1 VGRRLVLVAALWLV
15 LGVEGLV
22 VGAAVVA
29 ADLLVGPRPRL
40 LLATAAVLVALV
52 PPAILAAGLPEAS
65 AIGPG
70 FALDHRPADLLAA
83 AAVALLVV
91 GAVRDLRRDPED
103 EPSS

>member
-1 VGRRLVLVAALWLV
+1 VSRRVALVAALWLV

-22 VGAAVVA
+22 AGAGVVA

-40 LLATAAVLVALV
+40 LLAASAALVALV
-52 PPAILAAGLPEAS
+52 PLAILAAGLPAAP

-70 FALDHRPADLLAA
+70 FALDHRLADAA
-83 AAVALLVV
+83 AGAAVALLVV
-91 GAVRDLRRDPED
+91 GAVRDVRHGRED